1 VAVGASAW
9 PPPHQET
16 TAAAHAGK
24 GMAATLATAHA
35 STQNH
40 ALYVPCG
47 MHGILAWQQL
57 RNPHPSP
64 VHRSTTTTIRENE
77 ASLGRVGARRDP
89 SSLSHHSGRPD
100 TSPSPRLCRKKATA
114 IRAIPARSSA
124 GPGPFPSR
132 PRSSRAEEKEQ
143 ASGVEGATRAG
154 AAAVR

>member
-1 VAVGASAW
+1 
-9 PPPHQET
+9 
-16 TAAAHAGK
+16 
-24 GMAATLATAHA
+24 MATAPPRDDGGSACREGNGRDACNSARFHSEPCLVCAVWHA
-35 STQNH
+35 W
-40 ALYVPCG
+40 
-47 MHGILAWQQL
+47 HGSNC
-57 RNPHPSP
+57 NPHPSP